1 MNNLILLVLVGSIIG
16 SNAFTC
22 SNSSGVY
29 GNPDDYRSFYV
40 CKNYCPSLEYC
51 QLPTAYYSNNIAGC
65 VKERDTWIPRY
76 YLSGVG
82 TPEGFASQIYVRQDG
97 YQLLWAF
104 DDRTTSETFI
114 GQYINETR
122 VQGIHTR
129 RVLATNCINVFD
141 TEVIAT
147 ADRKYCA
154 THKLHP
160 QSALCGRTY
169 PYEFTYCRTLSF

>member
-1 MNNLILLVLVGSIIG
+1 MNNLILLVLVSSIIK
-16 SNAFTC
+16 SNAIVC
-22 SNSSGVY
+22 STFNFVY
-29 GNPDDYRSFYV
+29 GNPDDYRSYYV
-40 CKNYCPSLEYC
+40 CKNYCLSLEYC
-51 QLPTAYYSNNIAGC
+51 QPPTPYYSNNIPGC
-65 VKERDTWIPRY
+65 VKQRDTWIPRY
-76 YLSGVG
+76 YLSGVV
-82 TPEGFASQIYVRQDG
+82 TPEGSTKQMYVRQDG

-104 DDRTTSETFI
+104 DDLTTSETFI

-122 VQGIHTR
+122 VQGIDTR

-141 TEVIAT
+141 TEVTAT

-160 QSALCGRTY
+160 QSDLCGRTY